1 MMKLKKGDTVQA
13 ISGAYSGKT
22 GKVLQVI
29 RETNRIVVEG
39 LNLRKKHTRAKKQ
52 GQKGQVIE
60 FPASM
65 NASNVMIV
73 CPKCGKPTRIAFI
86 RNKDEKPVRT
96 CKKCNQAID

>member
-1 MMKLKKGDTVQA
+1 MRIKKGDTVQA
-13 ISGAYSGKT
+13 IAGASSGKT

-65 NASNVMIV
+65 HWSNAMIV
-73 CPKCGKPTRIAFI
+73 CPKCGKPARIALV
-86 RNKDEKPVRT
+86 RNKDEKPART

>member
-1 MMKLKKGDTVQA
+1 MRIKKGDTVQA
-13 ISGAYSGKT
+13 IAGASSGKS

-65 NASNVMIV
+65 HSSNVMIV
-73 CPKCGKPTRIAFI
+73 CPKCGKPTRVALT
-86 RNKDEKPVRT
+86 RRQDEKPART
-96 CKKCNQAID
+96 CKKCRQAID

>member
-1 MMKLKKGDTVQA
+1 MAKIKKGDTVQA
-13 ISGAYSGKT
+13 ITGVSRGKT

-29 RETNRIVVEG
+29 RETNRLVVEG

-65 NASNVMIV
+65 HSSNVMIV
-73 CPKCGKPTRIAFI
+73 CPKCGKPTRVSLT
-86 RNKDEKPVRT
+86 RSKDEKPTRT
-96 CKKCNQAID
+96 CKKCRQAID